1 MSIDATLS
9 GFPQP
14 QDDRQQDTIL
24 VGKTDRRIFWLLILG
39 SCLVVA
45 FILHM
50 ISSGAIALAAAA
62 PVPFTIQADT
72 INGSDFKLYPGLSQA
87 DNSTPIAANQMNC
100 TINNL
105 VISKTLQIPV
115 VGNIT
120 VKFSAGS
127 KTAATLNGLTTDVSA
142 LNASSASFQ
151 NMSLTSGGNGF
162 DQQASS
168 ATLNAVTINS
178 PYLMVNSITLP
189 GLAISIL
196 Q

>member
-1 MSIDATLS
+1 MSIDAPLS

-14 QDDRQQDTIL
+14 QDDRQQGTIL
-24 VGKTDRRIFWLLILG
+24 VGKTDRHIFWLLILA

-72 INGSDFKLYPGLSQA
+72 INGNDFKLYPGLSQA
-87 DNSTPIAANQMNC
+87 DNSTPIATNQMNC

-105 VISKTLQIPV
+105 VISKTLQVPV
-115 VGNIT
+115 IGNVT
-120 VKFSAGS
+120 VKLSAGS

-142 LNASSASFQ
+142 LHARSASFQ
-151 NMSLTSGGNGF
+151 NMSLTSGRSGL

-168 ATLNAVTINS
+168 ATLNSVIINS

-189 GLAISIL
+189 GLAISISR
-196 Q
+196 